1 MESSLVDTWEEKQI
15 PMTIAQENLPA
26 DDDPLIVAG
35 IQDFSKMNARTV
47 EFIAKAGKEE
57 ELRKRFAGG
66 VLELLKRKD
75 GFAGLFVLRSH
86 KEPRRLLVLTF
97 WKTADHAAQNK
108 WEESAAVRRQVSTLV
123 DVCAK
128 VHTYEASCAGLA
140 ESDAMTLRET
150 C

>member
-1 MESSLVDTWEEKQI
+1 MESSFAETWDEGRI
-15 PMTIAQENLPA
+15 PMTIAQGNLPA
-26 DDDPLIVAG
+26 GDVPLIVAG

-57 ELRKRFAGG
+57 ELRKRFIGG
-66 VLELLKRKD
+66 VLELLKRKG
-75 GFAGLFVLRSH
+75 GFAGLFVLSSH

-97 WKTADHAAQNK
+97 WKTADDAAQNQ
-108 WEESAAVRRQVSTLV
+108 WEESAAVRRQVSSLI

-140 ESDAMTLRET
+140 APDTLALLET

>member
-1 MESSLVDTWEEKQI
+1 
-15 PMTIAQENLPA
+15 MTTAQGNLLA
-26 DDDPLIVAG
+26 GSVPLSAG
-35 IQDFSKMNARTV
+35 GNQEFSKMNARTV

-57 ELRKRFAGG
+57 ELRKRFSGS

-75 GFAGLFVLRSH
+75 GFSGLFVLSSH

-97 WKTADHAAQNK
+97 WKTADEAVQNR
-108 WEESAAVRRQVSTLV
+108 WEETTAIRRQVSSLI

-128 VHTYEASCAGLA
+128 VHTYEATCAGLA
-140 ESDAMTLRET
+140 EPGALTAHET

>member
-1 MESSLVDTWEEKQI
+1 MESSLVDTWDETQV
-15 PMTIAQENLPA
+15 PMTIAQGNLAAGDVPS
-26 DDDPLIVAG
+26 IVAG

-57 ELRKRFAGG
+57 ELRKRCTGG

-75 GFAGLFVLRSH
+75 GFAGLFVLSSH

-97 WKTADHAAQNK
+97 WKTVHDATQNQ
-108 WEESAAVRRQVSTLV
+108 WEESAAVRRQVSSLI

-128 VHTYEASCAGLA
+128 MHTYEATCAGLVEPDVMA
-140 ESDAMTLRET
+140 ADKIR
-150 C
+150 